1 MPLPKLKT
9 ISAEPPLEEED
20 KQEAEVG
27 KEGETEPEEKEESLL
42 RKGLMFLYELW
53 LNVVDSVIEWLELN
67 SADYQLVVYRLKQ
80 ARYQPGKDELLAT
93 VPPIEEEVST
103 TETSQRPSPKTVVT
117 AETEAEETAQTSGDE
132 RPSSVPED
140 DDHEPEVKSKHP
152 EASQKKIRKSPSTLK
167 GTTPF
172 DEAGDTLISILKPS
186 AHDEQ
191 QAQVVE
197 TKLGG
202 FTRKYTERPKR
213 FLSALYYWSLSH
225 FEYVVFLFVIIAIIS
240 TGAFTSFIY
249 AGLLFLWGL
258 LSLPIPTKRFW
269 LGLIFYTMVVMIM
282 KYIYLFILVSVLT
295 ERLSNQLT
303 ESVFERTDLDSV
315 LAWIFGVQSDRS
327 YFVNGV
333 VNLLLLMVLMFQRG
347 LLKVHCI

>member
-1 MPLPKLKT
+1 MPSLKLRS

-20 KQEAEVG
+20 KQETEEVG

-53 LNVVDSVIEWLELN
+53 LNVVDSVIEWLEVN
-67 SADYQLVVYRLKQ
+67 SADYQLVVYRLKR
-80 ARYQPGKDELLAT
+80 ARYQSGKDVLLAT
-93 VPPIEEEVST
+93 VPPIEGEVST
-103 TETSQRPSPKTVVT
+103 TETSQRPSSKILVT
-117 AETEAEETAQTSGDE
+117 AETEAEETARTSGDE

-152 EASQKKIRKSPSTLK
+152 EASQKKITPSTLG

-191 QAQVVE
+191 QAQEVE

-303 ESVFERTDLDSV
+303 ESVFERTDLNSV

-347 LLKVHCI
+347 LLKVRCI